1 MRDEDLYFD
10 YALFIERAGLKT
22 VIQYNMV
29 KPKLKRPAVLPRIR
43 DILGFKKTVKTKI
56 KGPADFL
63 QFNKI
68 MPKSG

>member
-29 KPKLKRPAVLPRIR
+29 KPKLKGPAVLLRFR
-43 DILGFKKTVKTKI
+43 DISVLKKH
-56 KGPADFL
+56 G
-63 QFNKI
+63 
-68 MPKSG
+68 